1 MEKKTGH
8 SMKRIGFGGKFG
20 KYNGDELNFVKK
32 FFNTENKKDKSID
45 WVKDFE
51 NSFKKITT
59 HKYAIAVNSATS
71 GLHTA
76 LKAIG
81 IKKGDEVISPGL
93 TVVMDAF
100 ATIICDAT
108 PVFVDVEKDSFNLD
122 MKDLLKKVT
131 KKTKAIITV
140 SLFGLPCDYD
150 KIMKFAKKRKI
161 IVIDDSAETLHGFYK
176 KKFSGSQSDIA
187 VYSFENKKHISAGS
201 EGGML
206 TTNNKN
212 YAREMRKFAG
222 IGYANLSAD
231 SNKSIIKSKNFQN
244 PNYKRHDTI
253 GLNYRMNQIS
263 AAVGLAQL
271 KRSKFLVNRRIKVAK
286 IFLKVIS
293 DCKWLIPQKANF
305 EYKHSFYS
313 LALKIEKFNNIEVS
327 WKKLYD
333 LYKKFGGDGFYA
345 SWVCPFNEPAISKYL
360 RLNKV
365 NKIKYFCPNSVQLQ
379 KKIILIKTNYRNL
392 NEAKYQAKLF
402 KKTIRYLE
410 LNLR

>member
-1 MEKKTGH
+1 MEKKTGE
-8 SMKRIGFGGKFG
+8 SMKKIGFGGKFG

-32 FFNTENKKDKSID
+32 FFNSENKKDKSIN
-45 WVKDFE
+45 WVIEFE

-59 HKYAIAVNSATS
+59 HKYAIAINSATS

-81 IKKGDEVISPGL
+81 VKKGDEVISPGI

-100 ATIICDAT
+100 ATIMCDAT

-150 KIMKFAKKRKI
+150 KIIKFAKKRKI

-206 TTNNKN
+206 TTSNKN
-212 YAREMRKFAG
+212 LAKKMRKFAG
-222 IGYANLSAD
+222 IGYANLTAD
-231 SNKSIIKSKNFQN
+231 SNKSAIKSKNFQN

-271 KRSKFLVNRRIKVAK
+271 RRSKFLVNRRIEVAK
-286 IFLKVIS
+286 IFLNEIS
-293 DCKWLIPQKANF
+293 ECKWLVPQKTNY
-305 EYKHSFYS
+305 EYKHSYYS
-313 LALKIEKFNNIEVS
+313 LALKIEKFKNFNFS
-327 WKKLYD
+327 WEKFYNQ
-333 LYKKFGGDGFYA
+333 YKKFGGDGFYA

-360 RLNKV
+360 KLNRIK
-365 NKIKYFCPNSVQLQ
+365 KDKYFCPNSTDLQ
-379 KKIILIKTNYRNL
+379 KRIILIKTNYRNL
-392 NEAKYQAKLF
+392 NEAKYQAKLL
-402 KKTIRYLE
+402 KKTIKFLE
-410 LNLR
+410 SNIG

>member
-1 MEKKTGH
+1 MTT
-8 SMKRIGFGGKFG
+8 GFGGKFG
-20 KYNGDELNFVKK
+20 KYNGDEIKYVKK

-45 WVKDFE
+45 WVKNFE
-51 NSFKKITT
+51 NSFKKITP
-59 HKYAIAVNSATS
+59 HKYAIAINSATS

-100 ATIICDAT
+100 ATIMCEAT

-122 MKDLLKKVT
+122 MKDLKKKVT
-131 KKTKAIITV
+131 KKTKAIMTV

-150 KIMKFAKKRKI
+150 KIIKFAKRKNI
-161 IVIDDSAETLHGFYK
+161 IVIDDSAETLHGLYK

-201 EGGML
+201 EGGMI
-206 TTNNKN
+206 TTSNPKFAKN
-212 YAREMRKFAG
+212 MRKFAG

-231 SNKSIIKSKNFQN
+231 SNRSVIKSKNFQN

-286 IFLKVIS
+286 IFLNQIS

-305 EYKHSFYS
+305 DYKHSFYS
-313 LALKIEKFNNIEVS
+313 LALKIEKLDDINIS
-327 WKKLYD
+327 WNKLYNT
-333 LYKKFGGDGFYA
+333 YKKFGGDGFYA
-345 SWVCPFNEPAISKYL
+345 AWVCPFQEPAIFKFLKLKKTKKSKY
-360 RLNKV
+360 
-365 NKIKYFCPNSVQLQ
+365 YCPNSIKLQ

-392 NEAKYQAKLF
+392 DQAKYQAKIF
-402 KKTIRYLE
+402 KKTINYLE
-410 LNLR
+410 ANFR